1 MVDICELIY
10 IVNLIFIVNEILLSK
25 VCKFYPCMLITL
37 LLFRVLLFRHI
48 YKLSII
54 YNALE
59 DSLQFFSHKL
69 NKIMCKPLICRVPQ
83 FFLCIGLVRK
93 EGGGGYSQ
101 LLATQKARLRS
112 YSIYSDDEDQDPIE
126 DQSVFLLL

>member
-1 MVDICELIY
+1 MVDICEIIY

-59 DSLQFFSHKL
+59 DSLQFSSHKL

-83 FFLCIGLVRK
+83 FFVQWFSKKRRR
-93 EGGGGYSQ
+93 GGYSQ

-112 YSIYSDDEDQDPIE
+112 SNIYSDDEDQDTIE